1 MAQDPAEPFVRAV
14 GARLRRLRE
23 AADITQDELGRR
35 SNVTAKFIS
44 EVENGRTNPSIGVIG
59 RLSAGLN
66 LPLSVFFAEEQP
78 DERGADLA
86 EMILLVSGESSES
99 RKQALRVLRAL
110 FNK

>member
-1 MAQDPAEPFVRAV
+1 MDTDRTDPVVRAV
-14 GARLRRLRE
+14 GTRLRQLRE
-23 AADITQDELGRR
+23 AADITQEELGRR

-44 EVENGRTNPSIGVIG
+44 EVENGHTNPSIGIIG

-66 LPLSVFFAEEQP
+66 LPLSIFFAEEQK
-78 DERGADLA
+78 DELGADLA
-86 EMILLVSGESSES
+86 EMNLLVSGESPES